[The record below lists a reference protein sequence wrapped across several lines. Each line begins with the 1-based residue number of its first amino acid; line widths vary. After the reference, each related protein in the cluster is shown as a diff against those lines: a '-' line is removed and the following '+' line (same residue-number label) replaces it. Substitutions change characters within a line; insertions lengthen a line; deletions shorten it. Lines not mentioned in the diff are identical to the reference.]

1 MYSILATMLAPMIAT
16 SNTSSFTSILTN
28 ATEVLTWFI
37 TSMGSIVTFI
47 LANPLVLMMF
57 MVLLSGAAI
66 GMFMRLWKSA

>member
-1 MYSILATMLAPMIAT
+1 MNLISAMLFPILATT
-16 SNTSSFTSILTN
+16 STGFTDILSH

-66 GMFMRLWKSA
+66 AMFMRLWKSA